1 MLVNWRHTVDI
12 WSVTIKHAVDVLA
25 ALRSATAERHALLD
39 AGLAIGRPGATLA
52 DYQRHLCM
60 LQAWLGPLEGWL
72 AGFRDGPQVLLD
84 ARQRL
89 KIIEADLADLADS
102 ALPPAPGRA
111 PDPLAWPAHAGAAY
125 RWGVCYVIEGS
136 QLGGAVLY
144 QRLAAAMAP
153 HPLRYLKGDTDGPGP
168 RWRQFMLAL
177 RDHVRTDA
185 DVQQACHG
193 ARDAFDRILAL
204 R

>member
-1 MLVNWRHTVDI
+1 M
-12 WSVTIKHAVDVLA
+12 LA
-25 ALRSATAERHALLD
+25 ALRSATAERHELLD

-60 LQAWLGPLEGWL
+60 LRAWLGPLEGWL
-72 AGFRDGPQVLLD
+72 AGFDDGPQVLLD

-89 KIIEADLADLADS
+89 KIIEADLADS
-102 ALPPAPGRA
+102 ALPPAPCRA

-144 QRLAAAMAP
+144 QRLGVCAAE
-153 HPLRYLKGDTDGPGP
+153 
-168 RWRQFMLAL
+168 
-177 RDHVRTDA
+177 
-185 DVQQACHG
+185 
-193 ARDAFDRILAL
+193 I
-204 R
+204 